1 MFRDAFGCM
10 SVQRE
15 GLPPTGILATI
26 SKRAGFDSVSALL
39 QQNPAA
45 KRPSPPRTPPLTTP
59 LSPRATQ
66 VNRGLVDMLSRQAR
80 ALAGPSLGFI
90 IL

>member
-1 MFRDAFGCM
+1 M
-10 SVQRE
+10 QRE

-45 KRPSPPRTPPLTTP
+45 KRPSSPRTPPLTTP

-66 VNRGLVDMLSRQAR
+66 VPPLILPLAAAAR
-80 ALAGPSLGFI
+80 VWDELRWI
-90 IL
+90 RE